1 MKQKIAEMK
10 KEYISPSTD
19 VTVTRAGT
27 LMTASG
33 VSDPDRDIDYG
44 GVDEEGNKDP
54 ASRRYDVWGD
64 DEEEQEGN

>member
-1 MKQKIAEMK
+1 MKQKITEMK

-27 LMTASG
+27 FMTASG

-54 ASRRYDVWGD
+54 ASRRKSLWDD
-64 DEEEQEGN
+64 EDEEE

>member
-33 VSDPDRDIDYG
+33 VSDSDRDIDYG
-44 GVDEEGNKDP
+44 GVDEEGSKDP
-54 ASRRYDVWGD
+54 ASRRKSLWDD
-64 DEEEQEGN
+64 EDEEE